1 MKINKVRTVILV
13 VTLASLAA
21 CGSGQ
26 RKVNKAE
33 AKQTQEH
40 TKTMQE
46 YKSCVKKAKQ
56 DQDKLDVCE
65 RLMKANE

>member
-1 MKINKVRTVILV
+1 VKTNKVRTVILV

-21 CGSGQ
+21 CSSAQ
-26 RKVNKAE
+26 RKVNKAD
-33 AKQTQEH
+33 AKQTQEQ

-56 DQDKLDVCE
+56 DEDKLDACE
-65 RLMKANE
+65 RLLKANQ

>member
-1 MKINKVRTVILV
+1 MKINKVKTVILV
-13 VTLASLAA
+13 VTLSSLAA
-21 CGSGQ
+21 CGSAE

-33 AKQTQEH
+33 AKQTQEQ

-56 DQDKLDVCE
+56 DEEKLDVCE
-65 RLMKANE
+65 RIIKANQ

>member
-1 MKINKVRTVILV
+1 MKIDKVRTVILV

-21 CGSGQ
+21 CGSAE

-33 AKQTQEH
+33 AKQTDEH